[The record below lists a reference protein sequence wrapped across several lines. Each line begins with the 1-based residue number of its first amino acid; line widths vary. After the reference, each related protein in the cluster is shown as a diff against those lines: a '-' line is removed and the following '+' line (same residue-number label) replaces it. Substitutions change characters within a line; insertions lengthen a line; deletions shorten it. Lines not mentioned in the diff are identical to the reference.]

1 LSDFIPTL
9 KVQPWP
15 HQSSREEMDAFYGDP
30 RGPGGKESEQWKKD
44 FLVHVVPPWKMIFVD
59 DKGKVAPIPK
69 FQFNKK
75 AAPSLTRVL
84 DAIWDHYGEDQS
96 TIDGYGL
103 NHFGGSFN
111 FRKIRGSH
119 HISNHAYGCAI
130 DLDPEHNPLGAKH
143 GRMPPDV
150 VALFAEEGWRW
161 GGNYHGRKD
170 WMHFEA
176 VR

>member
-1 LSDFIPTL
+1 VSEFVSTL

-30 RGPGGKESEQWKKD
+30 RGRGGKPSKEWEKQY
-44 FLVHVVPPWKMIFVD
+44 LVPVVPPWKMIYVD
-59 DKGKVAPIPK
+59 KKKISRIPR

-75 AAPSLTRVL
+75 AAPSLVRIL
-84 DAIWDHYGEDQS
+84 DAIWEHYDKDQS
-96 TIDGYGL
+96 TIDSYGL
-103 NHFGGSFN
+103 NCFGGTYN
-111 FRKIRGSH
+111 FRPIRGSS

-130 DLDPEHNPLGAKH
+130 DLDPEHNRLGAEH
-143 GRMPPDV
+143 GRMPSDV
-150 VALFAEEGWRW
+150 VAIFKEEGWRW